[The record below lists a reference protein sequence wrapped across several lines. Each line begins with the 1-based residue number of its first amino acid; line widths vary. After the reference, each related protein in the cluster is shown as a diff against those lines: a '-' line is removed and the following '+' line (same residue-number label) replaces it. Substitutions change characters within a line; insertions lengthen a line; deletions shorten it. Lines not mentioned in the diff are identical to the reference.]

1 MRCMTRFSFLFLF
14 ILFSGLV
21 QAQEGNMYDRQHSQR
36 FADHLF
42 KSGQYEFAA
51 REYERLLFL
60 EPKNDTFQ
68 LQVLRAYRL
77 SNQTDK
83 GLQRSSAFFP
93 DPAQMS
99 WPFALEHIKLGLQG
113 RQWENTVAFLQQSHV
128 VPEPDQKIIRSSIF
142 LFTDRFQEAR
152 QQVIAIR
159 DTTHFLYPA
168 YLNVTEKALHG
179 PYKKPWLAGGLSV
192 ILPGAG
198 KAYAGQWKD
207 GLVSLIF
214 TAGMAFQSYRGF
226 SQQGIRSSKGW
237 IYGGLGLGFY
247 GGNIYGSIKAAK
259 QHNIRKRDAIKHET
273 SALFTTF
280 YP

>member
-1 MRCMTRFSFLFLF
+1 MKHFFLFLF
-14 ILFSGLV
+14 LLFPCLV
-21 QAQEGNMYDRQHSQR
+21 QGQEPQLFDQGHSQR

-60 EPKNDTFQ
+60 APQNDTFQ

-77 SNQTDK
+77 SNQTER
-83 GLQRSSAFFP
+83 GLRRSLDFFP
-93 DPAQMS
+93 KPAHMP
-99 WPFALEHIKLGLQG
+99 WPFALEYTKLGLTA
-113 RQWENTVAFLQQSHV
+113 RQFENTLTFLEESPV
-128 VPEPDQKIIRSSIF
+128 FPEADQKIVQSSIF

-152 QQVIAIR
+152 QRIIAIR

-168 YLNVTEKALHG
+168 YQDLTQKALKG

-192 ILPGAG
+192 LVPGSG

-226 SQQGIRSSKGW
+226 SQQGIRSAKGW

-247 GGNIYGSIKAAK
+247 LGNVYGSVKAAK
-259 QHNIRKRDAIKHET
+259 QHNSRLRDAIKHET
-273 SALFTTF
+273 SALFTTY

>member
-1 MRCMTRFSFLFLF
+1 MKPIYFALFLFLT
-14 ILFSGLV
+14 SASW
-21 QAQEGNMYDRQHSQR
+21 AQEGNLFDRSHTVR

-42 KSGQYEFAA
+42 KSGQYDFAA

-60 EPKNDTFQ
+60 EPRNDTFQ

-77 SNQTDK
+77 ANQTDK
-83 GLQRSSAFFP
+83 GLQRFSEFFNPSAHLTY
-93 DPAQMS
+93 
-99 WPFALEHIKLGLQG
+99 PFALERTKLGMNA
-113 RQWENTVAFLQQSHV
+113 RQWETTLSFIQQSSV
-128 VPEPDQKIIRSSIF
+128 FPEPDQKIIQSSIF
-142 LFTDRFQEAR
+142 LFTDRFKEA
-152 QQVIAIR
+152 QTMVLAIR

-168 YLNVTEKALHG
+168 YRNLTEKATQG
-179 PYKKPWLAGGLSV
+179 PYKKPWLAGSLSL

-226 SQQGIRSSKGW
+226 TQQGIRGSKGW

-247 GGNIYGSIKAAK
+247 LGNVYGSAKAAK
-259 QHNIRKRDAIKHET
+259 QFNTRKHDAIKHET
-273 SALFTTF
+273 SALFTTY

>member
-1 MRCMTRFSFLFLF
+1 MTRRILFLFL
-14 ILFSGLV
+14 LNASLAYG
-21 QAQEGNMYDRQHSQR
+21 QEGNLFDRSHTHR

-60 EPKNDTFQ
+60 APQNDTFQ

-77 SNQTDK
+77 GAQTEK
-83 GLQRSSAFFP
+83 GIQRSHDFFP
-93 DPAQMS
+93 DTKSMP
-99 WPFALEHIKLGLQG
+99 WPFALEYTKLSLNA
-113 RQWENTVAFLQQSHV
+113 RQWENTLSFIQTSPVF
-128 VPEPDQKIIRSSIF
+128 PEADKKIVQSSIF

-152 QQVIAIR
+152 QHVIAIQ

-168 YLNVTEKALHG
+168 YLNVTEKALQG
-179 PYKKPWLAGGLSV
+179 PYKKPWVAGGLSL

-226 SQQGIRSSKGW
+226 TQQGIRSTKGW

-247 GGNIYGSIKAAK
+247 GGNIFGSIKAAK
-259 QHNIRKRDAIKHET
+259 QYNSRKRDAIKHET
-273 SALFTTF
+273 SALFTTY